1 MGTKTKR
8 RKCFFFLIFWR
19 ERERER
25 ERERGVQKSQ
35 R

>member
-25 ERERGVQKSQ
+25 GVQKSQ

>member
-25 ERERGVQKSQ
+25 ERGVQKSQ